1 MKVSNRAG
9 NYGSTI
15 CIGNG
20 SLGGDNS
27 QRMMACMVITTCRLA
42 VLGCLDC
49 IDSDGRKDG

>member
-1 MKVSNRAG
+1 MKVSNRAE

-27 QRMMACMVITTCRLA
+27 QRMMACMVITTCSTRL
-42 VLGCLDC
+42 
-49 IDSDGRKDG
+49 S